1 MNELIAI
8 VDDEPDILQLLTLQ
22 LKKNGFRTAG
32 FENAAGFYDF
42 IKEKIPDLVLLDL
55 MLPDIDGIS
64 ICRFLKGQPQT
75 RALPVIMLTAR
86 AEEFDK
92 VLGLEIGA
100 DDYVTKP
107 FSTRELIARIKAVL
121 RRSQANLTNNHLTIT
136 AGLTIDLDKFEVR
149 VKNEPVQLTATE
161 FNILKILALKPG
173 HVFSREHLLDRL
185 WGEDKIVIN
194 RTIDVHI
201 KNLREKLGEFGVLI
215 RNLRGVGYKLEA

>member
-1 MNELIAI
+1 
-8 VDDEPDILQLLTLQ
+8 
-22 LKKNGFRTAG
+22 
-32 FENAAGFYDF
+32 
-42 IKEKIPDLVLLDL
+42 
-55 MLPDIDGIS
+55 
-64 ICRFLKGQPQT
+64 
-75 RALPVIMLTAR
+75 MLTAR

-173 HVFSREHLLDRL
+173 HVFPANICWIDYGAKTRL
-185 WGEDKIVIN
+185 SSTEPSMFILKTCVRSSAN
-194 RTIDVHI
+194 SA
-201 KNLREKLGEFGVLI
+201 F
-215 RNLRGVGYKLEA
+215 

>member
-75 RALPVIMLTAR
+75 RALPL
-86 AEEFDK
+86 
-92 VLGLEIGA
+92 
-100 DDYVTKP
+100 
-107 FSTRELIARIKAVL
+107 SC
-121 RRSQANLTNNHLTIT
+121 
-136 AGLTIDLDKFEVR
+136 
-149 VKNEPVQLTATE
+149 
-161 FNILKILALKPG
+161 
-173 HVFSREHLLDRL
+173 
-185 WGEDKIVIN
+185 
-194 RTIDVHI
+194 
-201 KNLREKLGEFGVLI
+201 
-215 RNLRGVGYKLEA
+215 